1 MRQGTVTAMIIL
13 AMAGSVSGQGKYLT
27 NEGNIIFYS
36 HTVIEDITA
45 ENDKVGSVI
54 DAENGDLAVIVQMT
68 AFEFEK
74 KKMQEHFNE
83 NYVESELYPKATFM
97 GSIVNNGDVNYT
109 SNGIYEVEV
118 EGELTIHGVTRQV
131 SADGSLEVT
140 EEGVRARTTF
150 LLNPEDYGIKIPA
163 VVRNNIA
170 EKMEIRV
177 DLLHK
182 PM

>member
-1 MRQGTVTAMIIL
+1 
-13 AMAGSVSGQGKYLT
+13 
-27 NEGNIIFYS
+27 
-36 HTVIEDITA
+36 
-45 ENDKVGSVI
+45 
-54 DAENGDLAVIVQMT
+54 
-68 AFEFEK
+68 
-74 KKMQEHFNE
+74 
-83 NYVESELYPKATFM
+83 M